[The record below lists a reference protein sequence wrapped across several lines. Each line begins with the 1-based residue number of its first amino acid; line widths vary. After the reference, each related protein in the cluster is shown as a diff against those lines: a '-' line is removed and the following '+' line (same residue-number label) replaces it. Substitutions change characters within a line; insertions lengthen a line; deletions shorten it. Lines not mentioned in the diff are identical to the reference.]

1 MMIGTLVDR
10 NTAFEDLPEVLTPK
24 EVSDYLGV
32 HVKSVRRAITDGK
45 LRAFRNGSRYYVCKD
60 WVREF
65 QDAQIVA
72 VVEPRRLI
80 TESDLR
86 AIGVLDGHR

>member
-1 MMIGTLVDR
+1 MIETLVDR
-10 NTAFEDLPEVLTPK
+10 NTTFEDLPEVLTPK

-32 HVKSVRRAITDGK
+32 HVKSIRHAITSGK
-45 LRAFRNGSRYYVCKD
+45 LRAFRNGSRYYICKG

-65 QDAQIVA
+65 QDAQMVA
-72 VVEPRRLI
+72 VAEPRKLL